1 MIERVYLKDKSF
13 EDLDRI
19 ITDIMYD
26 DNLSDYEK
34 KLRIEATVVIPLLD
48 EIDNLRESNNK
59 K

>member
-1 MIERVYLKDKSF
+1 MVERVYLKDKSF

-48 EIDNLRESNNK
+48 EIDNLRESSNK